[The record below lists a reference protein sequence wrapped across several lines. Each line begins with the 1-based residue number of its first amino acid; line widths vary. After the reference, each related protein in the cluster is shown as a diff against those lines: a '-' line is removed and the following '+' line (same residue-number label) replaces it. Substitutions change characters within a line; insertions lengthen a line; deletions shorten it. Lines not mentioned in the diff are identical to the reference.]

1 MTAEELNNQ
10 FGAVLSENVGE
21 VTNNVNANALPKAAG
36 AFLMSNNRYSHTV
49 RIGNTGVTY
58 PTFFVA
64 SFDGTAHHVSCN
76 TLEDKCIYVEEAGE
90 FRPLRHVVQGFALA
104 NWENLVIRF
113 ERTEICIVFDTQSG
127 QYIRRRTSLFR
138 CEEMTADER
147 PIADAV
153 RTAWNERHQQA

>member
-10 FGAVLSENVGE
+10 FGAVLNENVGE

-90 FRPLRHVVQGFALA
+90 YRPLRHVVQGFSLA
-104 NWENLVIRF
+104 NWENILIIF
-113 ERTEICIVFDTQSG
+113 QRTEICLVFDTQTG
-127 QYIRRRTSLFR
+127 EYVRRRTSQFEVR
-138 CEEMTADER
+138 DMTPEERAIADE
-147 PIADAV
+147 V
-153 RTAWNERHQQA
+153 RAAWNERHQQA